1 MNLRELG
8 ERTSGG
14 ERKKAGGGRGE
25 ERVAARE
32 EKERKREKIGPGR
45 AREERACRARVT

>member
-8 ERTSGG
+8 ERMSGG

-25 ERVAARE
+25 ERVAAR
-32 EKERKREKIGPGR
+32 ERKREKIGPGR

>member
-14 ERKKAGGGRGE
+14 ERKKAGGGKGTRTRKSGSERGAS
-25 ERVAARE
+25 ERENRAGESAR
-32 EKERKREKIGPGR
+32 RGP
-45 AREERACRARVT
+45 AEPE

>member
-14 ERKKAGGGRGE
+14 ERKKAGGGKGR
-25 ERVAARE
+25 ERESVARRE
-32 EKERKREKIGPGR
+32 REREKIVESARRGP
-45 AREERACRARVT
+45 AEPE

>member
-1 MNLRELG
+1 VNLRELG

-25 ERVAARE
+25 ERVTARG
-32 EKERKREKIGPGR
+32 RKRE
-45 AREERACRARVT
+45 RERK

>member
-14 ERKKAGGGRGE
+14 ERKKAGGGRGGE
-25 ERVAARE
+25 RERVAARE
-32 EKERKREKIGPGR
+32 RENRAGESARRGP
-45 AREERACRARVT
+45 AEPE